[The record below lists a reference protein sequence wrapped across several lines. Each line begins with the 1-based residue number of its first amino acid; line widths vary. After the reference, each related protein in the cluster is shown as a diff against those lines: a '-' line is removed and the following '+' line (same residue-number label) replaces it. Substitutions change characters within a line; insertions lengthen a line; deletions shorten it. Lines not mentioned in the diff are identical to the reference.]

1 MLALCSALQHL
12 CVCVGVYVRPAAA
25 VSRCV
30 VQFILSSPIPSGPGL
45 LKWFEPKE
53 VRAGMLEDIKLLSSP
68 VDRVLPMSCMS
79 CVVLLD
85 SNS

>member
-1 MLALCSALQHL
+1 MLALRSALQHL
-12 CVCVGVYVRPAAA
+12 CVCVGVYARPAAA

-30 VQFILSSPIPSGPGL
+30 VQFILSSLIPSGPGL

-53 VRAGMLEDIKLLSSP
+53 ARVGMLEDIKLLSSP

-79 CVVLLD
+79 RVVLMD
-85 SNS
+85 GNS